1 MKKQKIMIVDDVPQN
16 IQLAAGILKSEDREI
31 VFTRDSLSALEMAE
45 QEQPDLILLDVMMP
59 DLDGYEICRR
69 LKQTESTREIPVI
82 FITAK
87 TDSEGVIEGFAAGSA
102 DYIVKPFRAKELIA
116 RVQTHLTLRQTQK
129 DLKIYAEGLSLLNK
143 KLKASNENLDH
154 FASLVAHDL
163 NEPLTT
169 LTGFLEIFASEY
181 LELLPEQGR
190 EFLLQMQKSS
200 ERMARMIS
208 DLLDYSRL
216 SSSKQDFALT
226 DFRELLSQ
234 AMANLQ
240 SLIEREKAKIT
251 FTALPELPANRAQ
264 MVRLFQNLLGNAI
277 KYRGKK
283 SPEIQVSATESE
295 SEWIFAVKDNGIGI
309 DKKFY
314 TKIFKIFQRLHESE
328 EEYQG
333 TGIGLAAC
341 QKIVENHQG
350 RIWVESE
357 VGQGS
362 VFYFTLPKIHVSPV

>member
-181 LELLPEQGR
+181 LELLPDQGR

-277 KYRGKK
+277 KYRGEK